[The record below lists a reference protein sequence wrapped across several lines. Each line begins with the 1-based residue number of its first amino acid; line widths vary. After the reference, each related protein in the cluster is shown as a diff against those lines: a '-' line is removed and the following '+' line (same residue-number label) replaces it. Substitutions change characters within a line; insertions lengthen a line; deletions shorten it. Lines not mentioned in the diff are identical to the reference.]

1 MGGGSGSAMQ
11 LVAFFTLVT
20 VQSGAILLFKLA
32 QIGGGYSFSPASSV
46 CLTEMVKFTIAFGSH
61 ALEVRRT
68 GDDWFPDL
76 SWPIIGHYFGLS
88 ILYTINNILT
98 FYVLEEADPGTLS
111 LFKSIAPYLCAMLL
125 RLTGQKL
132 NRLQWSCVVIQCCAI
147 AIIQYDV
154 TKGVPLLKPVAYVML
169 TMATSITAVS
179 SVWNQLVLKGFSVP
193 LNLQNAILYTF
204 GMLTSIICF
213 WVGPS
218 KSIKGFFEG
227 YNMLGVALI
236 LFQALHGLA
245 VSFVYKH
252 ADAIIKN
259 FANSSVMAV
268 LVCVSAFFFGLQMNV
283 HSALA
288 VVIIVVTTYIYMSI
302 AIHMKEPAHEEYET
316 RENVGLVGSI
326 DATSEDEN
334 SYDLRPTKGMQSGR

>member
-1 MGGGSGSAMQ
+1 MGAGNVGMQ

-32 QIGGGYSFSPASSV
+32 QIGGAYTFSPASSV
-46 CLTEMVKFTIAFGSH
+46 ALTELVKLALAAGSH

-68 GDDWFPDL
+68 GDDWFPGI
-76 SWPIIGHYFGLS
+76 SWPIVMHYFGLS
-88 ILYTINNILT
+88 CLYTTNNILT
-98 FYVLEEADPGTLS
+98 FFVLEKADPGTLS

-125 RLTGQKL
+125 RLTGQRL

-154 TKGVPLLKPVAYVML
+154 TKGVPMLEAVAYVL
-169 TMATSITAVS
+169 LALATSITAVS

-193 LNLQNAILYTF
+193 LNLQNAVLYSF
-204 GMLTSIICF
+204 GVLTSIICF
-213 WVGPS
+213 WVGPA
-218 KSIKGFFEG
+218 KSDKGFFEG
-227 YNMLGVALI
+227 YTMLGVALI
-236 LFQALHGLA
+236 FFQALHGLA

-268 LVCVSAFFFGLQMNV
+268 LVCVSAVWFNLQMNL
-283 HSALA
+283 HAGLA
-288 VVIIVVTTYIYMSI
+288 VVIIIVTTYIYMSI
-302 AIHMKEPAHEEYET
+302 AIHMPPEDARQEPST
-316 RENVGLVGSI
+316 GRENVGLVGAI
-326 DATSEDEN
+326 DATSEEEDEVKAV
-334 SYDLRPTKGMQSGR
+334 P